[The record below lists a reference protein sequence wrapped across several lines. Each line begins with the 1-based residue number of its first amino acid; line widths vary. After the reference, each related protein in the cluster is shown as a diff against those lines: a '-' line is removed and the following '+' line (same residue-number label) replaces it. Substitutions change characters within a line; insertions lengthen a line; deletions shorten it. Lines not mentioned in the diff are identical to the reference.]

1 MERTLKHRRG
11 TDQSTSVAFLKSELD
26 ESLEDSGM
34 QFLLQFHILGNPSL
48 LHNSSCMLP
57 SMRCLALLIHMHQL
71 LVNQQN
77 MVHLI
82 TLVHSC
88 NWEIF
93 SLSCVHRQFHR
104 ITGGELIMLL
114 VYWGASCLCQETH
127 LSTLHLTSL
136 QLLQLTFQELQAYRL
151 VLKFTLQWS
160 HYRICLSN
168 LELKHMSQSLWWCGL
183 PRAGN
188 LAAPCCPLV
197 FWPSSA
203 RWDVWPNTFLTRA
216 SSLTIANK
224 AGPLAK
230 LFLRVLG
237 TYKWI
242 CWLLSAD
249 LEHLQGFPCAL
260 AFKVYLIFETIYM
273 HINYFSRDSQAE

>member
-1 MERTLKHRRG
+1 M
-11 TDQSTSVAFLKSELD
+11 D

-168 LELKHMSQSLWWCGL
+168 LELKHMSQSLWWYGL

-197 FWPSSA
+197 VWPSSA
-203 RWDVWPNTFLTRA
+203 RWDVWPQH
-216 SSLTIANK
+216 
-224 AGPLAK
+224 
-230 LFLRVLG
+230 
-237 TYKWI
+237 
-242 CWLLSAD
+242 LLDKS
-249 LEHLQGFPCAL
+249 F
-260 AFKVYLIFETIYM
+260 F
-273 HINYFSRDSQAE
+273 INYCKQSRPLSKIVLAGIKDL